1 MKIKLF
7 PFLTDDTISASVH
20 GDVITINGEPYD
32 LSGIPEGYQLPA
44 NAVGSDWLSVSDFVE
59 RVGGEISLTLKYR
72 VQWDSPVDIRTPDEP
87 IVLSVSDGA
96 VKFPTVEPVKNG

>member
-20 GDVITINGEPYD
+20 GDIIAINGELYD
-32 LSGIPEGYQLPA
+32 LSGIPEGYRLPA
-44 NAVGSDWLSVSDFVE
+44 SAVGSDWLSVSDFVE
-59 RVGGEISLTLKYR
+59 RVGGEISLTLKYP

-87 IVLSVSDGA
+87 IVLSVTEGA